1 MKKVIGKGKVG
12 DAKPKKDKKWIQ
24 KADIKKGAL
33 TKKAKAAGE
42 LTKKGD
48 IKDDWIDKVAANK
61 KGKYSKK
68 TEKQAELA
76 KTFKKMRKKK

>member
-1 MKKVIGKGKVG
+1 MPAAKKSDG
-12 DAKPKKDKKWIQ
+12 KWIQ
-24 KADIKKGAL
+24 KANIKKGAL

-42 LTKKGD
+42 LNKKGD
-48 IKDDWIDKVAANK
+48 IKDSWVDKVAANK

-76 KTFKKMRKKK
+76 KTFKKMRTKK